1 MCVLPLVLIHIN
13 AVGVDPEYIVNTV
26 VVDGIAFKE
35 VSTSKAWVAFSKGDQ
50 ALTEFKQF
58 LIGTGQIPLKP
69 ADFIVLT
76 IRIVVTPLAPTA
88 FVPRREHGSTLRE
101 RRCG

>member
-1 MCVLPLVLIHIN
+1 MGVLPLVLSHFN
-13 AVGVDPEYIVNTV
+13 AVGVEPEYILNTV

-58 LIGTGQIPLKP
+58 LIGAGQIPLKP
-69 ADFIVLT
+69 AMNTRFRS
-76 IRIVVTPLAPTA
+76 IR
-88 FVPRREHGSTLRE
+88 
-101 RRCG
+101 